1 MNRLP
6 SFSVILVFVVLIVAG
21 AGMAPLL
28 NIQYEPSHKQS
39 RLSVSFSWP
48 DASAKLVEM
57 EVTSKIEGLAASIKG
72 VEKVS
77 SVSKKEKGSVDIV
90 FKKNTNMES
99 ARFELATLIRQTYRG
114 FPEGVTYPAISTSST
129 GREAKSILTFT
140 VNADI
145 PTQEIETYCQ
155 DNIVKVLGLIDGV
168 NSVELTGATPF
179 FRELAYDPQVLDAYG
194 VSISEVMEVIRSA
207 MGDAQIVGSV
217 SNVGILLTN
226 DIDPE
231 RIEEIPIKSVNG
243 RVIRVG
249 DIATMSYKEK
259 EPTMYSR
266 INGLNTINISIYP
279 EPYVNTIE
287 VCDRVKAKVNELSL
301 KFPDKF
307 AVIIAHDTSIELQNE
322 IDKIVVRTVL
332 SLIILLLFVLAVS
345 RSFKYLAAIS
355 IALAANIF
363 IAFIFYVLFDLE
375 IQLYSMAGITV
386 SLGII
391 IDTSIVMVAHY
402 GYYKNRKAFLAILGA
417 QLTSIGALAIVFFLP
432 DEVKANLVDFAA
444 VIIINLSISLIV
456 SYLLIPA
463 LVDTMHVSE
472 RQSLSGLKNKRGIIK
487 FNRLYGRFIMFGK
500 RHKWATFVIVV
511 LLFGLPVDKLPTKM
525 EYEKGTDSTF
535 VDIYNKTFG
544 SQFYVSNMKDIV
556 EKSLGGTMRLFN
568 KRSAGAGFGG
578 NRAPARPVLSISA
591 SLPDGCTIGQLN
603 EIVMSME
610 NYLSQFDEIER
621 FTTQITSYKNASIEV
636 RFNKD
641 IENSY
646 IPLMIKSEVIAKAND
661 FGGANWSIRG
671 LDDQMFNNVIGN
683 SYKNQQITLTG
694 YNYDELYRYCQ
705 ILAQSLSNNGRV
717 REPGIYGKVGWGN
730 SLSMYEYVIDYDRHK
745 LASYNLSLRDA
756 FSTLSEQLYSQT
768 AGVYYDANGNKMDV
782 VLSSKNKDVFDV
794 WNLKNE
800 YIAVGDKQLRF
811 SDIGQITKVS
821 SGNDIYREDQQYRL
835 VVAYDYIGTTE
846 QANRL
851 QKREVKKMNEQILPI
866 GYKAEGSADR
876 GWGDRAGLKQFAMIM
891 LVVAIIY
898 FVCAVLFE
906 SLILPLV
913 IIGLIPVSII
923 GVYVIFA
930 ITGCRFDQGG
940 FASLVMLAGIVV
952 NAGIYIVNEYRV
964 QMSEK
969 KYRGLNLYIRAFNHK
984 IIPILLTVLSTVLGL
999 IPFLMDGPSEA
1010 FWFAFAIGTM
1020 GGLLFSLVALVI
1032 IMPIWT
1038 PLLRKGERI

>member
-21 AGMAPLL
+21 AGMTPLL

-39 RLSVSFSWP
+39 SLSVRFNWP

-72 VEKVS
+72 VEKIS
-77 SVSKKEKGSVDIV
+77 SVSKKENGTVDIV

-99 ARFELATLIRQTYRG
+99 ARFELATLLRQIYKG
-114 FPEGVTYPAISTSST
+114 LPDGVSYPAISTSSS
-129 GREAKSILTFT
+129 GREEKSILTFT

-155 DNIVKVLGLIDGV
+155 DHIVKAIGLVDGV
-168 NSVELTGATPF
+168 NNVELTGATPF
-179 FRELAYDPQVLDAYG
+179 FRELAFDPQKLDAYG
-194 VSISEVMEVIRSA
+194 VSINELRDVVGAAMSEA
-207 MGDAQIVGSV
+207 KIVGMM
-217 SNVGILLTN
+217 SNVSVLLTN

-231 RIEEIPIKSVNG
+231 RLEEIPIKSVNG
-243 RVIRVG
+243 RIIRVG
-249 DIATMSYKEK
+249 DVATMSFKEK
-259 EPTMYSR
+259 VPIMYSR
-266 INGLNTINISIYP
+266 INGLNTINIDIYP
-279 EPYVNTIE
+279 EPYVNTID
-287 VCDRVKAKVNELSL
+287 VCDRVKAKMVELSA

-307 AVIIAHDTSIELQNE
+307 SVIIAQDTSVELRDE
-322 IDKIVVRTVL
+322 IDKIIVRTVL

-375 IQLYSMAGITV
+375 IHLYSMAGITV

-432 DEVKANLVDFAA
+432 DEIKADLVDFAA
-444 VIIINLSISLIV
+444 VIIINLAISLVV

-487 FNRLYGRFIMFGK
+487 FNRLYSRFIMFGK
-500 RHKWATFVIVV
+500 RHKWATFVIVI
-511 LLFGLPVDKLPTKM
+511 LAFGLPVDKLPTKM
-525 EYEKGTDSTF
+525 EYEKGVDSTF
-535 VDIYNKTFG
+535 VDIYNKTLG
-544 SQFYVSNMKDIV
+544 SQFYVSNMRDIV

-568 KRSAGAGFGG
+568 KRSASSGFG
-578 NRAPARPVLSISA
+578 RAPARPSLTINA
-591 SLPDGCTIGQLN
+591 SLPDGCTIMQLN
-603 EIVMSME
+603 EIVVGME
-610 NYLSQFDEIER
+610 NYLSQFDEIEI
-621 FTTQITSYKNASIEV
+621 FTTRITSYKNARIEV

-646 IPLMIKSEVIAKAND
+646 VPLMIKSEVIAKAVD
-661 FGGANWSIRG
+661 FGGANWSITG
-671 LDDQMFNNVIGN
+671 LDDNPFNNVISSG
-683 SYKNQQITLTG
+683 YKNQQIELTG

-705 ILAQSLSNNGRV
+705 ILVQSLSNNGRV
-717 REPGIYGKVGWGN
+717 RDPGIYGRVGWGS
-730 SLSMYEYVIDYDRHK
+730 SLSMSEYVIDYDRHK
-745 LASYNLSLRDA
+745 LASYNLSLRNA
-756 FSTLSEQLYSQT
+756 FTTLNEQLYST
-768 AGVYYDANGNKMDV
+768 PAGTYYDQNGNKMDI
-782 VLSSKNKDVFDV
+782 VLSSKNKDDFDV

-800 YIAVGDKQLRF
+800 YIAVGDKKLRF
-811 SDIGQITKVS
+811 SDIGEITKVN
-821 SGNDIYREDQQYRL
+821 SGNDIYREDQQYKL
-835 VVAYDYIGTTE
+835 VVAYNYIGTTE
-846 QANRL
+846 QSNRL

-866 GYKAEGSADR
+866 GYKAKGSSER
-876 GWGDRAGLKQFAMIM
+876 GWGDRAGIKQFAMIM
-891 LVVAIIY
+891 LIVAIIY

-906 SLILPLV
+906 SLLLPLV
-913 IIGLIPVSII
+913 IIALIPVSII

-964 QMSEK
+964 QMTEK
-969 KYRGLNLYIRAFNHK
+969 RYRGVNLFVRAFNHK

-999 IPFLMDGPSEA
+999 IPFLMDGPSEV
-1010 FWFAFAIGTM
+1010 FWFAFALGTM

-1032 IMPIWT
+1032 FMPIWT
-1038 PLLRKGERI
+1038 PLLKSSRE